1 MATKGVNKVIIL
13 GNLGADPELR
23 QTPGGTAVCNVSL
36 ATSEIYKDRNGQKQE
51 LTEWHRVVIW
61 GKRADV
67 VNQYCSKGDQLY
79 IEGKN
84 RTREWDDN
92 GTKRYITEVIVD
104 QDGAIQLLGKRDT
117 PAQSI

>member
-23 QTPGGTAVCNVSL
+23 YTPNGKAVCNLSL
-36 ATSEIYKDRNGQKQE
+36 ATSEVYKDSRGQQQE
-51 LTEWHRVVIW
+51 LTDWHRVVIW
-61 GKRADV
+61 GKRAEIV
-67 VNQYCSKGDQLY
+67 AQFKQKGDQLY

-104 QDGAIQLLGKRDT
+104 NDGTMQLLGGRDRANT
-117 PAQSI
+117 N